1 MRRKDDTLRD
11 TLLELARSIAD
22 REGIDTINI
31 RLLAQRAGV
40 ATGTVYNYFANKE
53 EILLALTE
61 EYWRQTLLEMDTSIT
76 AICFCD
82 QLQEIYIYLKEQ
94 LDHSAGKF
102 MSSLNN
108 AAAGQARM
116 KSMQSVLEKSLIAR
130 MEKDPD
136 ILADRWTNNFTRE
149 QFARFIRRNMMLLLK
164 ADTSDFLFFLA
175 IVKRTIY

>member
-22 REGIDTINI
+22 REGIETINI

-61 EYWRQTLLEMDTSIT
+61 EYWRQTLLEMDISIT

-82 QLQEIYIYLKEQ
+82 QLQEIYTYLKEQ

-102 MSSLNN
+102 MSSLNS
-108 AAAGQARM
+108 AAVGQARM

-130 MEKDPD
+130 MERDPD

-149 QFARFIRRNMMLLLK
+149 QFARFIMRNMMLLLK

>member
-11 TLLELARSIAD
+11 TLLELARNITD
-22 REGIDTINI
+22 REGIDAVNI

-61 EYWRQTLLEMDTSIT
+61 EYWRQALLEMDTSVT
-76 AICFCD
+76 AISFCD
-82 QLQEIYIYLKEQ
+82 QLQEIYAYLKEQ

-116 KSMQSVLEKSLIAR
+116 ESMQSVLEKSLIAR

-136 ILADRWTNNFTRE
+136 ILVDRWTNNFTRE
-149 QFARFIRRNMMLLLK
+149 QFARFIMRNMMPLLQ

-175 IVKRTIY
+175 IVKHTIY